1 MRTLVGFG
9 RNPNVGAVLV
19 VGLGCEGIQPAVVAE
34 QIRESGKPVET
45 VVIQDCGGTLK
56 AIARGGEIL
65 SRLAREIGA
74 QQREDFDVS
83 ELVLGLECGGSDP
96 TSGIAANPS
105 VGKASNLL
113 IDAGGTSILSETTEL
128 IGAEH
133 LVAARCVTKELA
145 DRLVFMVKR
154 IEDKSISYGV
164 DLRGTQPT
172 PGNIEGGL
180 TTIEEKS
187 LGCVYKAGDKP
198 VVGVLEYAE
207 AVDPAVKG
215 LYFTDTPGEDI
226 DSITGM
232 VAGGAQIVVFTTGRG
247 TPTGCPIA
255 PVVKVTGNPDTYE
268 KMTDNIDI
276 NAGRIITGEA
286 NLDQLGREIFDCLLR
301 TANGDLTKAESLGHK
316 EFGIYRIGDTF

>member
-1 MRTLVGFG
+1 
-9 RNPNVGAVLV
+9 
-19 VGLGCEGIQPAVVAE
+19 
-34 QIRESGKPVET
+34 
-45 VVIQDCGGTLK
+45 
-56 AIARGGEIL
+56 
-65 SRLAREIGA
+65 
-74 QQREDFDVS
+74 
-83 ELVLGLECGGSDP
+83 
-96 TSGIAANPS
+96 
-105 VGKASNLL
+105 
-113 IDAGGTSILSETTEL
+113 
-128 IGAEH
+128 
-133 LVAARCVTKELA
+133 
-145 DRLVFMVKR
+145 MVKR

-215 LYFTDTPGEDI
+215 LSFMDTPGKDI

-247 TPTGCPIA
+247 TPTGCPIT

-286 NLDQLGREIFDCLLR
+286 SLDQLGREIFD
-301 TANGDLTKAESLGHK
+301 
-316 EFGIYRIGDTF
+316 